1 MKQDLKIKDHF
12 LSNEVF
18 NVVEHSE
25 GVLKTHP
32 DLDEKTLDK
41 YYDSSQYSSHYN
53 IGGFIGFLYSLSSYI
68 MLRFKFR
75 VLAKHINKESLI
87 VDFGCGKGGF
97 LSYLK
102 KKKYTVVGVDSN
114 KKARDKCL
122 KKNLNTHKSIN
133 DFKENIDTI
142 TFWHS
147 FEHVSNPNEILDQI
161 INQSKNNLTIVIAL
175 PNYRSFDAK
184 HYGAFWAA
192 YDAPR
197 HRFHY
202 SATGIKKLMKSHGFE
217 CLKTKPMLLDAF
229 YISIMSEKY
238 KKSKLS
244 FVKGI
249 MVGLISNLLGL
260 FTSSYS
266 SSVFVFKKTI

>member
-1 MKQDLKIKDHF
+1 MKQDLKIRDHF
-12 LSNEVF
+12 LTKEVF

-25 GVLKTHP
+25 GVLKTQP
-32 DLDEKTLDK
+32 DLDENTLKK
-41 YYDSSQYSSHYN
+41 YYDSSQYSSHNN
-53 IGGFIGFLYSLSSYI
+53 ISGFIGFLYSLSARI

-87 VDFGCGKGGF
+87 VDFGCGKGSF

-114 KKARDKCL
+114 KKARDMCL
-122 KKNLNTHKSIN
+122 EKNLKTYKSIN
-133 DFKENIDTI
+133 DFKENFDTI

-147 FEHVSNPNEILDQI
+147 FEHVSKPNEILDQI
-161 INQSKNNLTIVIAL
+161 ITQSKDNLTVVIAL

-184 HYGAFWAA
+184 HYGVFWAA
-192 YDAPR
+192 YDVPR

-202 SATGIKKLMKSHGFE
+202 SATGIKKLMKSHGFK

-244 FVKGI
+244 FFKGI
-249 MVGLISNLLGL
+249 MIGLISNLLGI
-260 FTSSYS
+260 FSSSYS

>member
-12 LSNEVF
+12 LTKEVF

-25 GVLKTHP
+25 GVLKTQP
-32 DLDEKTLDK
+32 DLDEKTLKK
-41 YYDSSQYSSHYN
+41 YYDSSQYSSHN
-53 IGGFIGFLYSLSSYI
+53 NVGGFIGFLYSLSAYI

-87 VDFGCGKGGF
+87 VDFGCGTGGF
-97 LSYLK
+97 MSSLK
-102 KKKYTVVGVDSN
+102 KKKYNVVGVDSN
-114 KKARDKCL
+114 KKARDKCFE
-122 KKNLNTHKSIN
+122 KKLTTFKSIKG
-133 DFKENIDTI
+133 FKENIDAI

-161 INQSKNNLTIVIAL
+161 INQSKNNLTVVIAL

-184 HYGAFWAA
+184 HYGSFWAA
-192 YDAPR
+192 YDVPR

-202 SATGIKKLMKSHGFE
+202 SQIGIKKLMKSHGFE

-229 YISIMSEKY
+229 YISILSEKHR
-238 KKSKLS
+238 KNKLS
-244 FVKGI
+244 FFKGI
-249 MVGLISNLLGL
+249 IAGLISNLSALY
-260 FTSSYS
+260 TSNYS
-266 SSVFVFKKTI
+266 SIVFVFKKTI

>member
-1 MKQDLKIKDHF
+1 
-12 LSNEVF
+12 
-18 NVVEHSE
+18 
-25 GVLKTHP
+25 
-32 DLDEKTLDK
+32 
-41 YYDSSQYSSHYN
+41 
-53 IGGFIGFLYSLSSYI
+53 

-122 KKNLNTHKSIN
+122 EKNLKTYKSIN

-147 FEHVSNPNEILDQI
+147 FEHLSNPNEILDQI
-161 INQSKNNLTIVIAL
+161 ISQSKNSLTVVIAL

-184 HYGAFWAA
+184 HYGVFWAA
-192 YDAPR
+192 YDVPR

-202 SATGIKKLMKSHGFE
+202 SVTGIKKLMKSYGFE
-217 CLKTKPMLLDAF
+217 CLKTKPILLDAF
-229 YISIMSEKY
+229 YVSIMSEKY

-249 MVGLISNLLGL
+249 VVGLISNLLGL

>member
-1 MKQDLKIKDHF
+1 MKQDLKIRDHF

-18 NVVEHSE
+18 NVVKHSE

-32 DLDEKTLDK
+32 DLNEKTLDK
-41 YYDSSQYSSHYN
+41 YYDSRQYSSHYN
-53 IGGFIGFLYSLSSYI
+53 IDGFIGFLYSLSAYV
-68 MLRFKFR
+68 MLRFRFR
-75 VLAKHINKESLI
+75 VLAKHINKESII
-87 VDFGCGKGGF
+87 VDFGCGKGDF

-102 KKKYTVVGVDSN
+102 KKKHTVVGVDSN
-114 KKARDKCL
+114 KKARAMCL
-122 KKNLNTHKSIN
+122 KKNLKTYKSIN
-133 DFKENIDTI
+133 DFKENFDTI

-147 FEHVSNPNEILDQI
+147 FEHVSKPNEILDQI
-161 INQSKNNLTIVIAL
+161 ITQSKDNLTVVIAL

-192 YDAPR
+192 YDVPR

-202 SATGIKKLMKSHGFE
+202 SVRGIKKLMKSYGFQ

-249 MVGLISNLLGL
+249 MVGLISNIIGL
-260 FTSSYS
+260 FNSSYS
-266 SSVFVFKKTI
+266 SNVFVFKKTI

>member
-1 MKQDLKIKDHF
+1 MKQDLKIRDHF
-12 LSNEVF
+12 LTKEIF
-18 NVVEHSE
+18 NVFEHSE
-25 GVLKTHP
+25 GVLKTQP
-32 DLDEKTLDK
+32 DLDEKTLKK
-41 YYDSSQYSSHYN
+41 YYDSSQYSSHNN
-53 IGGFIGFLYSLSSYI
+53 IGGFIGFLYSLSARI

-87 VDFGCGKGGF
+87 VDFGCGTGGF
-97 LSYLK
+97 MSSLK
-102 KKKYTVVGVDSN
+102 NKKYNVVGVDSN

-122 KKNLNTHKSIN
+122 EKKLTTFKSIK
-133 DFKENIDTI
+133 DFKENIDAI

-147 FEHVSNPNEILDQI
+147 FEHVSNPNEILNQI
-161 INQSKNNLTIVIAL
+161 INQSKNKLTVVIAL

-184 HYGAFWAA
+184 HYSAFWAA
-192 YDAPR
+192 YDVPR

-202 SATGIKKLMKSHGFE
+202 STRGIKKLMKSYGFE

-244 FVKGI
+244 FFKGI
-249 MVGLISNLLGL
+249 VVGLISNLSALY
-260 FTSSYS
+260 TSNYS
-266 SSVFVFKKTI
+266 SIVFVFKKTI

>member
-1 MKQDLKIKDHF
+1 MKQDLKIRDHF
-12 LSNEVF
+12 LTKEVF

-25 GVLKTHP
+25 GVLKTQP
-32 DLDEKTLDK
+32 DLDEKTLKK
-41 YYDSSQYSSHYN
+41 YYDSSQYSSHNN
-53 IGGFIGFLYSLSSYI
+53 IGGFIGFLYSLSAYI

-75 VLAKHINKESLI
+75 VLDKHINKESLI
-87 VDFGCGKGGF
+87 VDFGCGTGGF
-97 LSYLK
+97 MSSLK
-102 KKKYTVVGVDSN
+102 KKKYNVVGIDSN

-122 KKNLNTHKSIN
+122 EKKLTTFKSIK
-133 DFKENIDTI
+133 DLKENIDAI

-147 FEHVSNPNEILDQI
+147 FEHVSNPNEILNQI
-161 INQSKNNLTIVIAL
+161 INQSKNNLTVVIAL
-175 PNYRSFDAK
+175 PNYRSFDAQ

-192 YDAPR
+192 YDVPR

-202 SATGIKKLMKSHGFE
+202 SQIGIKKLMKSHGFE

-244 FVKGI
+244 FFKGI
-249 MVGLISNLLGL
+249 MIGLISNLLGI
-260 FTSSYS
+260 FSSSYS

>member
-1 MKQDLKIKDHF
+1 MKQEKIKDHF

-25 GVLKTHP
+25 GMLKTHP
-32 DLDEKTLDK
+32 DLDEKTLGK

-53 IGGFIGFLYSLSSYI
+53 IGGFIGFLYSLSAYI

-75 VLAKHINKESLI
+75 VLSKHINKESLI

-122 KKNLNTHKSIN
+122 EKNLKTYKSIN
-133 DFKENIDTI
+133 DFKENIDAI

-161 INQSKNNLTIVIAL
+161 INQSKNNLTVVIAL

-192 YDAPR
+192 YDVPR

-202 SATGIKKLMKSHGFE
+202 SVTGIKKLMKSYGFE

-249 MVGLISNLLGL
+249 VVGLMSNLLGL

>member
-1 MKQDLKIKDHF
+1 MKQDLKIRDHF
-12 LSNEVF
+12 LTKEVF
-18 NVVEHSE
+18 NVVNHSE
-25 GVLKTHP
+25 GILKTQP
-32 DLDEKTLDK
+32 DLDEKTLKK
-41 YYDSSQYSSHYN
+41 YYDSSQYSSHNN
-53 IGGFIGFLYSLSSYI
+53 IGGFIGFLYSLSAYI
-68 MLRFKFR
+68 MLRFKFKI
-75 VLAKHINKESLI
+75 LSKHINKESLI

-122 KKNLNTHKSIN
+122 EKNLKTYKSIN

-161 INQSKNNLTIVIAL
+161 INQSKNNLTVVIAL
-175 PNYRSFDAK
+175 PNYSSFDAK

-192 YDAPR
+192 YDVPR

-202 SATGIKKLMKSHGFE
+202 SVTGIKKLMKSYGFE

-229 YISIMSEKY
+229 YASIMSEKY

-266 SSVFVFKKTI
+266 SSVFLFKKTI

>member
-18 NVVEHSE
+18 NVVKHSE
-25 GVLKTHP
+25 GTLKTQP

-41 YYDSSQYSSHYN
+41 YYDSSQYSSHNN
-53 IGGFIGFLYSLSSYI
+53 IGGFIGFLYSLSAYI
-68 MLRFKFR
+68 MLRFKLR
-75 VLAKHINKESLI
+75 VLAKHIDKESLI
-87 VDFGCGKGGF
+87 VDFGCGTGGF
-97 LSYLK
+97 MSSLK
-102 KKKYTVVGVDSN
+102 KKKYNVVGVDSN
-114 KKARDKCL
+114 KKARYKCL
-122 KKNLNTHKSIN
+122 EKKLTTFKSIK
-133 DFKENIDTI
+133 DFKENIDAI

-147 FEHVSNPNEILDQI
+147 FEHVSNPNEILNQI
-161 INQSKNNLTIVIAL
+161 INQSKNNLTVVIAL
-175 PNYRSFDAK
+175 PNYRSFDAQ

-192 YDAPR
+192 YDVPR

-202 SATGIKKLMKSHGFE
+202 SQIGIKKLMKSHGFE

-260 FTSSYS
+260 FSSSYS

>member
-1 MKQDLKIKDHF
+1 MKQDLKIRDHF
-12 LSNEVF
+12 LTKEVF

-25 GVLKTHP
+25 GVLKTQP
-32 DLDEKTLDK
+32 DLDEKTLKK
-41 YYDSSQYSSHYN
+41 YYDSSQYSSHNN
-53 IGGFIGFLYSLSSYI
+53 IGGFIGFLYSLSAHI
-68 MLRFKFR
+68 MLRFRFR

-87 VDFGCGKGGF
+87 VDFGCGTGGF

-102 KKKYTVVGVDSN
+102 KKKHNVVGVDSN

-122 KKNLNTHKSIN
+122 EKKLTSFKSIK
-133 DFKENIDTI
+133 DFKENIDAI

-147 FEHVSNPNEILDQI
+147 FEHVSNPNEILNQI
-161 INQSKNNLTIVIAL
+161 INQSKNNLTVVIAL

-192 YDAPR
+192 YDVPR

-202 SATGIKKLMKSHGFE
+202 SATGIKKLMKSYGFE

-244 FVKGI
+244 FFKGI
-249 MVGLISNLLGL
+249 MVGLISNLSALY
-260 FTSSYS
+260 TSNYS

>member
-1 MKQDLKIKDHF
+1 MKKDLKIKDHF

-18 NVVEHSE
+18 NVVEHGD
-25 GVLKTHP
+25 GVLKTQP
-32 DLDEKTLDK
+32 DSDEKTLDK

-53 IGGFIGFLYSLSSYI
+53 VGGFIGFLYSLSAYI

-75 VLAKHINKESLI
+75 VLSKYINKESLI

-102 KKKYTVVGVDSN
+102 KKKYTIVGVDSN

-122 KKNLNTHKSIN
+122 EKSLKTYKSIN
-133 DFKENIDTI
+133 DFKENFDTI

-147 FEHVSNPNEILDQI
+147 FEHVSKPNEILNQI
-161 INQSKNNLTIVIAL
+161 INQSKNNLTVVIAL

-184 HYGAFWAA
+184 HYGSFWAA
-192 YDAPR
+192 YDVPR

-202 SATGIKKLMKSHGFE
+202 SARGIKKLMKSYGFE

-244 FVKGI
+244 FLKGI
-249 MVGLISNLLGL
+249 MTGLISNLSALY
-260 FTSSYS
+260 TSNYS
-266 SSVFVFKKTI
+266 SSIFVFKKTI

>member
-1 MKQDLKIKDHF
+1 MKKDLKIKDHF
-12 LSNEVF
+12 LSKEVF

-25 GVLKTHP
+25 GVLKTQP
-32 DLDEKTLDK
+32 DLDENTLDK

-53 IGGFIGFLYSLSSYI
+53 IGGFIGFLYSLSAYI

-75 VLAKHINKESLI
+75 ALEKYINKESLI

-102 KKKYTVVGVDSN
+102 KKKYTVVGVDIN

-122 KKNLNTHKSIN
+122 KKNLKTYKSIN
-133 DFKENIDTI
+133 DFKENIDAI

-184 HYGAFWAA
+184 HYGSFWAA

-202 SATGIKKLMKSHGFE
+202 SVRGIKKLMKSYGFE

-249 MVGLISNLLGL
+249 MVGLISNLSALY
-260 FTSSYS
+260 TSNYS

>member
-1 MKQDLKIKDHF
+1 MKQDLKIRDHF

-18 NVVEHSE
+18 NVVEHGE
-25 GVLKTHP
+25 GVLKTQP
-32 DLDEKTLDK
+32 DLDENTLKK
-41 YYDSSQYSSHYN
+41 YYDSSQYSSHNN
-53 IGGFIGFLYSLSSYI
+53 IGGFIGFLYSLSARI

-75 VLAKHINKESLI
+75 ALTKHINKESLI
-87 VDFGCGKGGF
+87 VDFGCGTGGF
-97 LSYLK
+97 VSFLK
-102 KKKYTVVGVDSN
+102 KKKYNVVGVDSN
-114 KKARDKCL
+114 KKARDMCL
-122 KKNLNTHKSIN
+122 EKNLTTYKSIK

-147 FEHVSNPNEILDQI
+147 FEHVSNPNEILNQI
-161 INQSKNNLTIVIAL
+161 TSQSKDNLTVVIAL
-175 PNYRSFDAK
+175 PNYRSSDAK
-184 HYGAFWAA
+184 YYGMFWAA
-192 YDAPR
+192 YDVPR

-249 MVGLISNLLGL
+249 VVGLISNLSALY
-260 FTSSYS
+260 TSNYS
-266 SSVFVFKKTI
+266 SIVFVFKKTI

>member
-1 MKQDLKIKDHF
+1 MKKDLKIKDHF
-12 LSNEVF
+12 LSKEVF

-25 GVLKTHP
+25 GVLKTQP
-32 DLDEKTLDK
+32 DLDEKTIDK

-53 IGGFIGFLYSLSSYI
+53 IGGFIGFLYSLSAYI

-75 VLAKHINKESLI
+75 VLAKYINKESLI
-87 VDFGCGKGGF
+87 VDFGCGTGGF
-97 LSYLK
+97 MSSLK
-102 KKKYTVVGVDSN
+102 KKKYNVVGVDSN
-114 KKARDKCL
+114 KKARDKCFE
-122 KKNLNTHKSIN
+122 KKLTTFKSIK
-133 DFKENIDTI
+133 DFKENIDAI

-147 FEHVSNPNEILDQI
+147 FEHVSNPNEILNQI
-161 INQSKNNLTIVIAL
+161 INQSKNNLTVVIAL
-175 PNYRSFDAK
+175 PNYRSFDAQ
-184 HYGAFWAA
+184 HYDAFWAA
-192 YDAPR
+192 YDVPR

-202 SATGIKKLMKSHGFE
+202 SQIGIKKLMKSHGFE

-249 MVGLISNLLGL
+249 MVGLISNLIGL
-260 FTSSYS
+260 FSSSYS
-266 SSVFVFKKTI
+266 SNVFVFKKTI

>member
-1 MKQDLKIKDHF
+1 MKQDFKIKDHF
-12 LSNEVF
+12 LTNEVF

-32 DLDEKTLDK
+32 DLHEKNLKK
-41 YYDSSQYSSHYN
+41 YYDSSQYSSHNN
-53 IGGFIGFLYSLSSYI
+53 IGGFMGFLYSLSAYI
-68 MLRFKFR
+68 MLRFKFK

-102 KKKYTVVGVDSN
+102 KKKYTVVGIDNS

-122 KKNLNTHKSIN
+122 EKKLTTYKSIK
-133 DFKENIDTI
+133 DLKENIEAI

-161 INQSKNNLTIVIAL
+161 INQSKNSLTVVIAL
-175 PNYRSFDAK
+175 PNYKSFDAK
-184 HYGAFWAA
+184 YYRAFWAA
-192 YDAPR
+192 YDVPR

-202 SATGIKKLMKSHGFE
+202 SPMGIKKLMKSYGFE
-217 CLKTKPMLLDAF
+217 CLKAKPMLLDAF

-249 MVGLISNLLGL
+249 IVGLISNLLGL
-260 FTSSYS
+260 FSSSYS

>member
-1 MKQDLKIKDHF
+1 MKKDLKIKDHF
-12 LSNEVF
+12 LSKEVF

-25 GVLKTHP
+25 GVLKTQP

-53 IGGFIGFLYSLSSYI
+53 IGGFIGFLYSLSAYI
-68 MLRFKFR
+68 MLRHKLR
-75 VLAKHINKESLI
+75 VLAKYINKESLI

-122 KKNLNTHKSIN
+122 EKNLKTYKSIN
-133 DFKENIDTI
+133 DFKENIDAI

-147 FEHVSNPNEILDQI
+147 FEHVSKPNEIIDQI
-161 INQSKNNLTIVIAL
+161 INQSKNNLTVVIAL

-192 YDAPR
+192 YDVPR

-202 SATGIKKLMKSHGFE
+202 SARGIKKLMKSYGFE

-249 MVGLISNLLGL
+249 MVGLISNLSALY
-260 FTSSYS
+260 TSNYS

>member
-1 MKQDLKIKDHF
+1 MKHDLKIRDHF

-18 NVVEHSE
+18 NVIEHSE
-25 GVLKTHP
+25 GVLKTQP

-53 IGGFIGFLYSLSSYI
+53 IGGFIGFLYSLSAYI

-75 VLAKHINKESLI
+75 VLDKHINKESLI
-87 VDFGCGKGGF
+87 VDFGCGTGGF
-97 LSYLK
+97 MSSLK
-102 KKKYTVVGVDSN
+102 KKKYNVVGVDSN
-114 KKARDKCL
+114 KKARNKCL
-122 KKNLNTHKSIN
+122 EKKLTTYKTIK
-133 DFKENIDTI
+133 DFKENIDAI

-147 FEHVSNPNEILDQI
+147 FEHVSNPNEILNQI
-161 INQSKNNLTIVIAL
+161 INQSKNNLTVVIAL
-175 PNYRSFDAK
+175 PNYRSFDAQ

-192 YDAPR
+192 YDVPR

-202 SATGIKKLMKSHGFE
+202 SQIGIKKLMKSHGFE

-238 KKSKLS
+238 RKSKLS

-260 FTSSYS
+260 FSSSYS

>member
-1 MKQDLKIKDHF
+1 
-12 LSNEVF
+12 
-18 NVVEHSE
+18 VVEHSE

-32 DLDEKTLDK
+32 DLHEKNLKK
-41 YYDSSQYSSHYN
+41 YYDSSQYSSHNN
-53 IGGFIGFLYSLSSYI
+53 IGGFMGFLYSLSAYI
-68 MLRFKFR
+68 MLRFKFK

-102 KKKYTVVGVDSN
+102 KKKYTVVGIDNS

-122 KKNLNTHKSIN
+122 EKKLTTYKSIK
-133 DFKENIDTI
+133 DLKENIEAI

-147 FEHVSNPNEILDQI
+147 FEHVSNPNEMLDQI
-161 INQSKNNLTIVIAL
+161 INQSKNSLTVVIAL
-175 PNYRSFDAK
+175 PNYKSFDAK
-184 HYGAFWAA
+184 YYRAFWAA
-192 YDAPR
+192 YDVPR

-202 SATGIKKLMKSHGFE
+202 SPMGIKKLMKSYGFE
-217 CLKTKPMLLDAF
+217 CLKAKPMLLDAF

-249 MVGLISNLLGL
+249 IVGLISNLLGL
-260 FTSSYS
+260 FSSSYS

>member
-1 MKQDLKIKDHF
+1 MKQDLKIRDHF

-18 NVVEHSE
+18 NVFEYSD
-25 GVLKTHP
+25 GVLKTNP
-32 DLDEKTLDK
+32 DLDDITLDK
-41 YYDSSQYSSHYN
+41 YYDSSQYSSHNN
-53 IGGFIGFLYSLSSYI
+53 IGGFIGFLYSLSAYI

-87 VDFGCGKGGF
+87 VDFGCGNGRF

-114 KKARDKCL
+114 KKARNKCL
-122 KKNLNTHKSIN
+122 EKKLTTYKSIK
-133 DFKENIDTI
+133 DFKKNIDTI

-161 INQSKNNLTIVIAL
+161 ISQSKNNLTVVIAL
-175 PNYRSFDAK
+175 PNFRSFDAK
-184 HYGAFWAA
+184 HYGSFWAA
-192 YDAPR
+192 YDVPR

-202 SATGIKKLMKSHGFE
+202 SQIGIKKLMKSYGFE

-238 KKSKLS
+238 KKSKLF

-260 FTSSYS
+260 FSSSYS
-266 SSVFVFKKTI
+266 SSVFVFKRTI

>member
-1 MKQDLKIKDHF
+1 MKQDLKIRDHF
-12 LSNEVF
+12 LTKEVF

-25 GVLKTHP
+25 GVLKTQP
-32 DLDEKTLDK
+32 DLDEKTLKK
-41 YYDSSQYSSHYN
+41 YYDSSQYSSHN
-53 IGGFIGFLYSLSSYI
+53 NVGGFIGFLYSLSAYI

-87 VDFGCGKGGF
+87 VDFGCGTGGF
-97 LSYLK
+97 MSSLK
-102 KKKYTVVGVDSN
+102 KKKYNVVGVDSN
-114 KKARDKCL
+114 KKARDKCFE
-122 KKNLNTHKSIN
+122 KKLTTFKSIKG
-133 DFKENIDTI
+133 FKENIDAI

-147 FEHVSNPNEILDQI
+147 FEHVSNPNEILNQI
-161 INQSKNNLTIVIAL
+161 ITQSKNNLTVVIAL
-175 PNYRSFDAK
+175 PNHRSFDAK
-184 HYGAFWAA
+184 HYGMFWAA
-192 YDAPR
+192 YDVPR

-244 FVKGI
+244 FFKGI
-249 MVGLISNLLGL
+249 MIGLISNLLGL
-260 FTSSYS
+260 FSSSYS

>member
-1 MKQDLKIKDHF
+1 MKQDLKIRDHF
-12 LSNEVF
+12 LTKEVF
-18 NVVEHSE
+18 NVFEHSE
-25 GVLKTHP
+25 GVLKTQP
-32 DLDEKTLDK
+32 DLDEKTLKK
-41 YYDSSQYSSHYN
+41 YYDSSQYSSHNN
-53 IGGFIGFLYSLSSYI
+53 IGGFIGFLYSLSARI
-68 MLRFKFR
+68 MLGFKFR

-87 VDFGCGKGGF
+87 VDFGCGTGGF
-97 LSYLK
+97 MSSLK
-102 KKKYTVVGVDSN
+102 KKKYNVVGVDSN

-122 KKNLNTHKSIN
+122 EKKLTTFKSIK
-133 DFKENIDTI
+133 DFKENIDVI

-147 FEHVSNPNEILDQI
+147 FEHVSNPNEILNQI
-161 INQSKNNLTIVIAL
+161 INQSKNNLTVVVAL

-184 HYGAFWAA
+184 HYGSFWAA
-192 YDAPR
+192 YDVPR

-202 SATGIKKLMKSHGFE
+202 SQIGIKNLMKSHGFE
-217 CLKTKPMLLDAF
+217 CSKTKPMFLDAF

-249 MVGLISNLLGL
+249 MVGLISNLAGL
-260 FTSSYS
+260 FSSSYS

>member
-25 GVLKTHP
+25 GVLKTQP
-32 DLDEKTLDK
+32 DLDEKNLKK
-41 YYDSSQYSSHYN
+41 YYDSSQYSSHNN
-53 IGGFIGFLYSLSSYI
+53 IGGFVGFLYSLSTRI

-75 VLAKHINKESLI
+75 ILAKHINKESLI
-87 VDFGCGKGGF
+87 VDFGCGTGGF

-102 KKKYTVVGVDSN
+102 KKKYAVVGVDNN

-122 KKNLNTHKSIN
+122 EKNLKTYKSIN
-133 DFKENIDTI
+133 AFKENIDTI

-147 FEHVSNPNEILDQI
+147 FEHVSKPNEILNQI
-161 INQSKNNLTIVIAL
+161 INQSKNNLTVVIAL

-184 HYGAFWAA
+184 HYGLFWAA
-192 YDAPR
+192 YDVPR

-202 SATGIKKLMKSHGFE
+202 SATGIKKLMKSYGFE

-249 MVGLISNLLGL
+249 IVGLISNIIGL
-260 FTSSYS
+260 FNSSYS
-266 SSVFVFKKTI
+266 SNVFVFKKTI

>member
-1 MKQDLKIKDHF
+1 MKQDLKIRDHF
-12 LSNEVF
+12 LTKEVF

-25 GVLKTHP
+25 GVLKTQP
-32 DLDEKTLDK
+32 DLDEKTLKK
-41 YYDSSQYSSHYN
+41 YYDSSQYSSHNN
-53 IGGFIGFLYSLSSYI
+53 IGGFIGFLYSLSAYI
-68 MLRFKFR
+68 MLSFKFR

-87 VDFGCGKGGF
+87 VDFGCGTGGF
-97 LSYLK
+97 MSSLK
-102 KKKYTVVGVDSN
+102 KKKYNVVGGDSN
-114 KKARDKCL
+114 KKARDKCFE
-122 KKNLNTHKSIN
+122 KKLTTFKSIKG
-133 DFKENIDTI
+133 FKENIDAI

-161 INQSKNNLTIVIAL
+161 INQSKNNLTVVIAL

-192 YDAPR
+192 YDVPR

-202 SATGIKKLMKSHGFE
+202 SVRGIKKLMKSYGFQ

-249 MVGLISNLLGL
+249 MAGLISNLSALY
-260 FTSSYS
+260 TSNYS

>member
-1 MKQDLKIKDHF
+1 MKNDFKIKDHF
-12 LSNEVF
+12 LSKEVF

-25 GVLKTHP
+25 GVHKTLP

-53 IGGFIGFLYSLSSYI
+53 IGGFMGFLYSLSAYI

-75 VLAKHINKESLI
+75 ALTKHVNKESSI
-87 VDFGCGKGGF
+87 VDFGCGTGGF

-102 KKKYTVVGVDSN
+102 KKKYNVVGIDNS

-122 KKNLNTHKSIN
+122 KKNLKTYKSIY

-147 FEHVSNPNEILDQI
+147 FEHISNPSEILDQI
-161 INQSKNNLTIVIAL
+161 IKQSKNNLTIVIAL
-175 PNYRSFDAK
+175 PNHRSFDAK
-184 HYGAFWAA
+184 YYGSFWAA
-192 YDAPR
+192 YDVPR

-202 SATGIKKLMKSHGFE
+202 SAIGIKKLMKSHGFE
-217 CLKTKPMLLDAF
+217 CFKTKPMLLDAF

-238 KKSKLS
+238 KKGKLS

-249 MVGLISNLLGL
+249 MVGLISNLSALY
-260 FTSSYS
+260 TSNYS

>member
-1 MKQDLKIKDHF
+1 MKQDLKIRDHF
-12 LSNEVF
+12 LTKEVF
-18 NVVEHSE
+18 NVFEHSE
-25 GVLKTHP
+25 GVLKTQP
-32 DLDEKTLDK
+32 DLDEKTLKK
-41 YYDSSQYSSHYN
+41 YYDSSQYSSHNN
-53 IGGFIGFLYSLSSYI
+53 IGGFIGFLYSLSARI

-87 VDFGCGKGGF
+87 VDFGCGKGSF

-114 KKARDKCL
+114 KKARDMCL
-122 KKNLNTHKSIN
+122 EKNLKTYKSIN
-133 DFKENIDTI
+133 DFKENFDTI

-147 FEHVSNPNEILDQI
+147 FEHVSKPNEILDQI
-161 INQSKNNLTIVIAL
+161 ITQSKDNLTVVIAL

-184 HYGAFWAA
+184 HYGVFWAA
-192 YDAPR
+192 YDVPR

-202 SATGIKKLMKSHGFE
+202 SATGIKKLMKSHGFK

-244 FVKGI
+244 FFKGI
-249 MVGLISNLLGL
+249 MVGLISNLSALY
-260 FTSSYS
+260 TSNYS

>member
-1 MKQDLKIKDHF
+1 MKQDLKIRDHF
-12 LSNEVF
+12 LTKEVF
-18 NVVEHSE
+18 NVVEHIE
-25 GVLKTHP
+25 GVLKTEP
-32 DLDEKTLDK
+32 DLDEKTLKK
-41 YYDSSQYSSHYN
+41 YYDSSQYSSHNN
-53 IGGFIGFLYSLSSYI
+53 IGGCIGFLYSLSARI

-87 VDFGCGKGGF
+87 VDFGCGTGGF
-97 LSYLK
+97 MSSLK
-102 KKKYTVVGVDSN
+102 KKKYNVVGVDSN

-122 KKNLNTHKSIN
+122 EKKLTTFKSIK
-133 DFKENIDTI
+133 DFKENIDAI

-147 FEHVSNPNEILDQI
+147 FEYVSNPNEILNQI
-161 INQSKNNLTIVIAL
+161 INQSKNNLTVVIAL

-192 YDAPR
+192 YDVPR

-202 SATGIKKLMKSHGFE
+202 SARGIKKLMKSYGFE

-249 MVGLISNLLGL
+249 MVGLISNLAGL
-260 FTSSYS
+260 FSSSYS

>member
-1 MKQDLKIKDHF
+1 MKKDLKIKDHF
-12 LSNEVF
+12 LSKEVF

-25 GVLKTHP
+25 GVLKTQP

-53 IGGFIGFLYSLSSYI
+53 IGGFMGFLYSLSAFI

-75 VLAKHINKESLI
+75 VLSKYINKESLI

-102 KKKYTVVGVDSN
+102 KKKYTVVGVESN
-114 KKARDKCL
+114 KKARDKCFE
-122 KKNLNTHKSIN
+122 KNLKTYKSIN

-147 FEHVSNPNEILDQI
+147 FEHVSNPNETLDQI
-161 INQSKNNLTIVIAL
+161 INQSKNNLTVFIAL
-175 PNYRSFDAK
+175 PNHRSFDAK
-184 HYGAFWAA
+184 HYGLFWAA
-192 YDAPR
+192 YDVPR

-244 FVKGI
+244 FFKGI
-249 MVGLISNLLGL
+249 TIGLISNLLAL
-260 FTSSYS
+260 FSSSYS

>member
-1 MKQDLKIKDHF
+1 MKQDLKIRDHF
-12 LSNEVF
+12 LTKEVF

-25 GVLKTHP
+25 GVLKTQP
-32 DLDEKTLDK
+32 DLDEKTLKK
-41 YYDSSQYSSHYN
+41 YYDSSQYSSHN
-53 IGGFIGFLYSLSSYI
+53 NVGGFIGFLYSLSAYI

-87 VDFGCGKGGF
+87 VDFGCGTGGF
-97 LSYLK
+97 MSSLK
-102 KKKYTVVGVDSN
+102 KKKYNVVGVDSN
-114 KKARDKCL
+114 KKARDKCFE
-122 KKNLNTHKSIN
+122 KKLTTFKSIKG
-133 DFKENIDTI
+133 FKENIDAI

-161 INQSKNNLTIVIAL
+161 INQSKNNLTVVIAL

-192 YDAPR
+192 YDVPR

-202 SATGIKKLMKSHGFE
+202 SQIGIKKLMKSHGFE

-229 YISIMSEKY
+229 YISILSEKHR
-238 KKSKLS
+238 KNKLS
-244 FVKGI
+244 FFKGI
-249 MVGLISNLLGL
+249 IAGLISNLSALY
-260 FTSSYS
+260 TSNYS
-266 SSVFVFKKTI
+266 SIVFVFKKTI

>member
-1 MKQDLKIKDHF
+1 MKQDLKIRDHF
-12 LSNEVF
+12 LTKEVF
-18 NVVEHSE
+18 NVFEHSE
-25 GVLKTHP
+25 GVLKTQP
-32 DLDEKTLDK
+32 DLDEKTLKK
-41 YYDSSQYSSHYN
+41 YYDSSQYSSHNN
-53 IGGFIGFLYSLSSYI
+53 IGGFIGFLYSLSARI
-68 MLRFKFR
+68 MLRFKLR

-122 KKNLNTHKSIN
+122 EKNLKTYKSIN

-161 INQSKNNLTIVIAL
+161 INQSKNSLNVVIAL

-192 YDAPR
+192 YDVPR

-238 KKSKLS
+238 KKSQLS
-244 FVKGI
+244 FFKGI
-249 MVGLISNLLGL
+249 MVGLISNLLAL
-260 FTSSYS
+260 YNSNYS